1 MQQANGSNLRGTASP
16 EGWRASHHY
25 RRIWCERRYLRSR
38 EGLVPVSA
46 FAVSYRQNAN
56 ISHLRRVYS
65 SFERLREV
73 KSLGVFQGFL
83 SGVNA

>member
-1 MQQANGSNLRGTASP
+1 VAGISLLTANLVRTTFFALPGAF
-16 EGWRASHHY
+16 
-25 RRIWCERRYLRSR
+25 
-38 EGLVPVSA
+38 VPVSA

-56 ISHLRRVYS
+56 NSHLRRVYS